1 MLAVKRWLKKRDRQ
15 LVWKRM
21 ASTLIGS
28 VFIVSGLLEIIIPLI
43 IGFYLKRRLGTSWK
57 TWFVGALMF
66 IVSLIRIPLNTYASQ
81 LVLSSPDSPMTF
93 SLLVLIPS
101 LTAGIFEE
109 TARYVGFRYL
119 IKDDTYEKGLMY
131 GAGHGGIESILLV
144 GVSVLSVGVILF
156 TNPEV
161 LPPGQLDAVLAT
173 PAYLPLVGLYERIMT
188 MIIHIGLSI
197 MVLESVRRKEIKYLL
212 AAIGTHAL
220 MNYMAVSVAS
230 YGVIISELLITGFAV
245 GVGYWAY
252 NRLRDKG
259 IIG

>member
-1 MLAVKRWLKKRDRQ
+1 M
-15 LVWKRM
+15 
-21 ASTLIGS
+21 S
-28 VFIVSGLLEIIIPLI
+28 
-43 IGFYLKRRLGTSWK
+43 Y
-57 TWFVGALMF
+57 
-66 IVSLIRIPLNTYASQ
+66 
-81 LVLSSPDSPMTF
+81 

-131 GAGHGGIESILLV
+131 GAGHGGIESILIV

-156 TNPEV
+156 TSLEI
-161 LPPGQLDAVLAT
+161 LPPGQLEAILAT

-197 MVLESVRRKEIKYLL
+197 MVLESVRRKDAKYLV
-212 AAIGTHAL
+212 AAIGIHAL
-220 MNYMAVSVAS
+220 LNYMAVSVAKF
-230 YGVIISELLITGFAV
+230 GVVNSELLITGFAV
-245 GVGYWAY
+245 GIGYWAY
-252 NRLRDKG
+252 NRLRDEG

>member
-1 MLAVKRWLKKRDRQ
+1 
-15 LVWKRM
+15 M

-43 IGFYLKRRLGTSWK
+43 IGFYLTRRLGTSWK

-66 IVSLIRIPLNTYASQ
+66 IVSLIRIPLNTFVSQ
-81 LVLSSPDSPMTF
+81 LVLSSPNSPITF

-101 LTAGIFEE
+101 LTAGLFEE

-131 GAGHGGIESILLV
+131 GAGHGGIESILIV

-156 TNPEV
+156 TSPEV
-161 LPPGQLDAVLAT
+161 LPPGQLEAILAT
-173 PAYLPLVGLYERIMT
+173 PAYLPLVGLYERLMV
-188 MIIHIGLSI
+188 MIIQIGLSI
-197 MVLESVRRKEIKYLL
+197 MVLESVRRKDARHLL
-212 AAIGTHAL
+212 AAIGIHAL
-220 MNYMAVSVAS
+220 LNFMSISVAGF
-230 YGVIISELLITGFAV
+230 GVIISELLITGFAV

-252 NRLRDKG
+252 NRLRDEG
-259 IIG
+259 LLG